1 MAKSLVEM
9 AAEIIAAQASQS
21 RMTPDEITEGL
32 QKTYE
37 ALQRIQG
44 REEGAPE
51 AVTEKISRIAPS
63 ASIQRSKIICLGC
76 GREFKQLS
84 KRHLASHGL
93 TPRSYKEK
101 YGIPMATALTA
112 KSLSAKRRRIAKER
126 GLGEKLAQ
134 ARKKR
139 LRKK

>member
-1 MAKSLVEM
+1 MTKSLVEM

-21 RMTPDEITEGL
+21 RMTPEEITEGL

-37 ALQRIQG
+37 ALQRIQS
-44 REEGAPE
+44 REEGGPGIIE
-51 AVTEKISRIAPS
+51 EKIARPAPS
-63 ASIQRSKIICLGC
+63 ASIQRNKIICLDC

-84 KRHLASHGL
+84 RSHLASHGL
-93 TPRSYKEK
+93 TPKSYKQK
-101 YGIPMATALTA
+101 YAIPLRTPLTA
-112 KSLSAKRRRIAKER
+112 KSLSARRRKMAKER

>member
-21 RMTPDEITEGL
+21 RMTPEEITEGL
-32 QKTYE
+32 QKIYA
-37 ALQRIQG
+37 ALQRIHSQ
-44 REEGAPE
+44 EEGGPE
-51 AVTEKISRIAPS
+51 AIGEKAPRPTPS
-63 ASIQRSKIICLGC
+63 ASIQRNKIICLEC

-84 KRHLASHGL
+84 KSHLASHGL
-93 TPRSYKEK
+93 TPKSYKQK
-101 YGIPMATALTA
+101 YSISLGTPLTA
-112 KSLSAKRRRIAKER
+112 KSLSAKRRKMAKER

-139 LRKK
+139 VRK